1 MPTRGPRP
9 TQGLRAV
16 NVREAMT
23 SPIVTCTPDV
33 PIEEVAELMARHRI
47 HSVVVLQPPSPDAAP
62 AHRRWGVLSD
72 LDLVSAVPWGAGLPA
87 CEAGSVAASPQVVIR
102 SDETLAAAA
111 RMMAEYGTAHLLV
124 TEEGVDEPVGIL
136 SALDVAR
143 ALAAGAEGHEPAPP
157 RAAARRSAAG
167 DRLVIAPHRQG
178 ERPRDAEVLE
188 VRGADGGP
196 PYLVRW
202 EDTGRVSLH
211 YPGSDSAVEH
221 ITAR

>member
-9 TQGLRAV
+9 TRGLRAV
-16 NVREAMT
+16 NVRDAMT
-23 SPIVTCTPDV
+23 TPIVTCTPDV
-33 PIEEVAELMARHRI
+33 PIEEVAELMAHHRI

-72 LDLVSAVPWGAGLPA
+72 LDLVTAVPWGAGLAA

-111 RMMAEYGTAHLLV
+111 AMMAEYRTAHLLV
-124 TEEGVDEPVGIL
+124 AEEGSDEPVGIL

-143 ALAAGAEGHEPAPP
+143 ALAAGAEGHEPPP
-157 RAAARRSAAG
+157 RPERAAVSAG

-202 EDTGRVSLH
+202 QDTGRVSLH

-221 ITAR
+221 IAAQ

>member
-1 MPTRGPRP
+1 MPTRGPRAKR
-9 TQGLRAV
+9 GLRAV

-23 SPIVTCTPDV
+23 APIVTCTPDV
-33 PIEEVAELMARHRI
+33 PIEEVAELMAHHRI
-47 HSVVVLQPPSPDAAP
+47 HSVVVLQPPSPDGAP
-62 AHRRWGVLSD
+62 AYRRWGVLSD
-72 LDLVSAVPWGAGLPA
+72 LDLVTAVPWGAGLPA
-87 CEAGSVAASPQVVIR
+87 CKAGSVAAAPQVVIR

-111 RMMAEYGTAHLLV
+111 RMMAEYRTAHLLV
-124 TEEGVDEPVGIL
+124 AEEGADEPVGIL

-143 ALAAGAEGHEPAPP
+143 ALAAGAEGHEPPP
-157 RAAARRSAAG
+157 RPKRAAVSAG

-188 VRGADGGP
+188 VRGSDGGP

-202 EDTGRVSLH
+202 QDTGRVSLH

-221 ITAR
+221 IAAR